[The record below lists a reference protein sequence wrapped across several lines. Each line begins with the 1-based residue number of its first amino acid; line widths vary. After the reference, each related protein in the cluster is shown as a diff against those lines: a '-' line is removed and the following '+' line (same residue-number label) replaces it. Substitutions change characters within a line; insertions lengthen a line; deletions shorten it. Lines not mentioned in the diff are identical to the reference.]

1 MGNLDGGSVDAADF
15 EGRDGTIDLARPLAA
30 QNERGGGR
38 REEGNRSADPEGPL
52 GGAPSQ
58 AGTSGLC
65 PGSRRAANFSRVRDG
80 CIFEIGGHSR
90 ARATTGDRRRGMAEN
105 GWQRPRAPALSA
117 RALAYGSTQAMG
129 RAANLF
135 R

>member
-30 QNERGGGR
+30 QNERGSGR
-38 REEGNRSADPEGPL
+38 REEGNR
-52 GGAPSQ
+52 
-58 AGTSGLC
+58 
-65 PGSRRAANFSRVRDG
+65 
-80 CIFEIGGHSR
+80 H
-90 ARATTGDRRRGMAEN
+90 RRRGMAEN
-105 GWQRPRAPALSA
+105 AWQRPRAPALSA